1 MKRSALL
8 LLALVLF
15 FAAPARPDTVVLHDG
30 SSYSGQLT
38 IPATGELMMTTTDGV
53 EYSFPVARIQSI
65 VFTPSA
71 DIITLRDGSVY
82 SGRYNG
88 VNPIGFT
95 DNQGVGYQ
103 FPLKDVASII
113 FSRNYPPPPPPAPP
127 AGAIT
132 KVIPAGTQLVI
143 RTGENIDSEAASP
156 GQLFSAAIDEDVVD
170 ASGNIAIPRG
180 TPAKVVIR
188 NIQGGGAVHSAE
200 IALDLFSI
208 NLAGVEYRVLTNDVD
223 INNKSGIGANKRT
236 AEFGGGGAAVGA
248 LLGGIFGGGKGAG
261 IGAAA
266 GAGGGFL
273 TQLFTRGK
281 VVKVPAESVLRF
293 RLDRTLVL
301 RHLASY

>member
-8 LLALVLF
+8 LLALAF
-15 FAAPARPDTVVLHDG
+15 FLATPARPDTVVLHDG

-38 IPATGELMMTTTDGV
+38 IPATGELMMTTSDGV
-53 EYSFPVARIQSI
+53 EYSFPVARIQSM

-88 VNPIGFT
+88 VNPISFT

-103 FPLKDVASII
+103 FPLKDVASIV
-113 FSRNYPPPPPPAPP
+113 FSRTNPPPPAPP
-127 AGAIT
+127 AGTMT
-132 KVIPAGTQLVI
+132 KVIPSGTQLVI
-143 RTGENIDSEAASP
+143 RTGENIDSDAASP

-180 TPAKVVIR
+180 TPAKLVVR
-188 NIQGGGAVHSAE
+188 DMKGGGAVHSPE

-261 IGAAA
+261 IGVAA
-266 GAGGGFL
+266 GAGGGLL

-301 RHLASY
+301 RHLSSY